1 MLNIFNDH
9 DYNRSVITIVGSVD
23 SISEYD
29 FHIAHLLSVSP
40 ESLLPLQG
48 FSPPSLFRKSP
59 RGKKN
64 PLISF
69 VTDWNSQKYE
79 DEHFV
84 LKITVKFES
93 SDNAEGAV
101 DG

>member
-29 FHIAHLLSVSP
+29 FHIAHLLSVSS

-48 FSPPSLFRKSP
+48 FSPHPCSVNP
-59 RGKKN
+59 REGKKN

-93 SDNAEGAV
+93 SDNAEAV